1 MGGKTAVSLKMEDRK
16 VVVAVKKE
24 AAAGEREGVDK
35 EAVVK
40 GTLPLLW
47 GDSPVLS
54 NDAVFKG

>member
-1 MGGKTAVSLKMEDRK
+1 MEDRK

-24 AAAGEREGVDK
+24 AAAGERE
-35 EAVVK
+35 AVVK

-47 GDSPVLS
+47 GDLPVLS

>member
-1 MGGKTAVSLKMEDRK
+1 MEDRK

-24 AAAGEREGVDK
+24 AAAGKREGVDK